1 MKIDT
6 NVKQNSYT
14 GMLSHLPASVKKIC
28 VHTGNIL
35 CLNEVKKKAGQNPT
49 DELVESL
56 KITLANWQPS
66 NNEGDTI
73 QVYRA
78 EDGLGTKLDPEE
90 RKGLKVSVKVF
101 ISSLRREALV
111 EALDS
116 VFAALHTSCIDS
128 LVLAYPCKTE
138 PCLLLP
144 GLKELWQVLEEYVE
158 QQKLISIGVSDV
170 ETDVFIAL
178 HGWARIKPSIIQ
190 INLASCCVVPPAL
203 QAFTKENDVQLLTH
217 SDPFE
222 ILPRAA
228 LNDVFGSVADNG
240 LNSVELH
247 WALRFQV
254 HVKCRGV
261 LSSKGYLLS
270 VHRSSQKHAE
280 EMTDISK
287 P

>member
-1 MKIDT
+1 
-6 NVKQNSYT
+6 
-14 GMLSHLPASVKKIC
+14 MLSHLPSCVRKIC

-35 CLNEVKKKAGQNPT
+35 NLNEVKKKAGQNPT
-49 DELVESL
+49 DELIESL
-56 KITLANWQPS
+56 RITLANWQPS
-66 NNEGDTI
+66 SDGGDTI
-73 QVYRA
+73 QVYRT
-78 EDGLGTKLDPEE
+78 EDELGSKLDSEE

-101 ISSLRREALV
+101 ISSLRKEALI
-111 EALDS
+111 EALNS
-116 VFAALHTSCIDS
+116 VLDALHTTCIDS
-128 LVLAYPCKTE
+128 LVLAYPCKME
-138 PCLLLP
+138 SNLLLP

-158 QQKLISIGVSDV
+158 QQKLLSIGVSDV

-178 HGWARIKPSIIQ
+178 HDWARIKPSIIQ
-190 INLASCCVVPPAL
+190 ISLTSCCVVPPAL
-203 QAFTKENDVQLLTH
+203 QVFTKEHDVQLLTH

-228 LNDVFGSVADNG
+228 LNELFGSRPGNCF
-240 LNSVELH
+240 NSVELH

-270 VHRSSQKHAE
+270 VLRSSGKNE
-280 EMTDISK
+280 TDVASLIETPK